1 MAAGPRRPRTK
12 ALKAAAQ
19 TTTTESRHDRGLS
32 VTLPPTTVKAL
43 DKWAKRSGVSRSQ
56 AARVL
61 IETAIRRFEGYALI
75 EGPE

>member
-19 TTTTESRHDRGLS
+19 TTATTKRHDRDLS
-32 VTLPPTTVKAL
+32 VMLPPATVEAL
-43 DKWAKRSGVSRSQ
+43 DRWARRSGVSRAQ

-61 IETAIRRFEGYALI
+61 IETALRRFEGYAPI